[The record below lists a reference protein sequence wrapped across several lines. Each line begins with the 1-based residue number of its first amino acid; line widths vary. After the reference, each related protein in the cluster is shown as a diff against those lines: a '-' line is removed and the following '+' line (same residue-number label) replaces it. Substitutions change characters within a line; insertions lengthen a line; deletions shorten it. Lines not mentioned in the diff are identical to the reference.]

1 MKVRNFM
8 RLSGVIAALLVAAPL
23 GLGVPAAAQPFVPF
37 EGQTWWGGRPNT
49 PPAGWCLNLNSGA
62 GRVEE
67 DCSFTSYRA
76 CRFAL
81 GNPSNGF
88 CTQSWHLCWSAAPT
102 AAAQEQEEAPR
113 SVLSPLLAAVRPS
126 VA

>member
-1 MKVRNFM
+1 MPFDESENSM

-23 GLGVPAAAQPFVPF
+23 GFSAPAAAQPFQPF
-37 EGQTWWGGRPNT
+37 AGQTWWGGRPNT
-49 PPAGWCLNLNSGA
+49 PSAGWCLNLNSGA

-88 CTQSWHLCWSAAPT
+88 CTQSYAYADVPPPSP
-102 AAAQEQEEAPR
+102 PR
-113 SVLSPLLAAVRPS
+113 KSKKKRRTQY
-126 VA
+126 

>member
-1 MKVRNFM
+1 M

-23 GLGVPAAAQPFVPF
+23 GLSVPAAAQPFVPF

-88 CTQSWHLCWSAAPT
+88 CTQSGVYVDAPPP
-102 AAAQEQEEAPR
+102 PR
-113 SVLSPLLAAVRPS
+113 KSRKKRRVQSY
-126 VA
+126 